1 MAERQEHAMKRHRAL
16 NMGRFAVQM
25 NVSNYG
31 DVLMAE
37 RGALP
42 HEKIRRASVQG
53 IVDTGATHLV
63 LPKDVAVKLGLQE
76 TGAATVRYADQRPA
90 KRKMV
95 EQAYV
100 ELLGRHGT
108 FKAIVEPR
116 RHDALI
122 GAIVMEDLDLVVD
135 CVAQKLRPRDPKG
148 VLAVL
153 E

>member
-1 MAERQEHAMKRHRAL
+1 MRKQGSL
-16 NMGRFAVQM
+16 PVGRFSVEMKVA
-25 NVSNYG
+25 NYG

-42 HEKIRRASVQG
+42 PSKVRRIVVQG
-53 IVDTGATHLV
+53 VVDSGATHLV
-63 LPKDVAVKLGLQE
+63 LPKDAAEKLGLTE
-76 TGAATVRYADQRPA
+76 IGEATVRYADQRPA

-116 RHDALI
+116 RSDALI
-122 GAIVMEDLDLVVD
+122 GAIVMEDLDLVVG
-135 CVAQKLRPRDPKG
+135 CASQKLRLRDPKG
-148 VLAVL
+148 VIALL

>member
-1 MAERQEHAMKRHRAL
+1 MKKQGSSP
-16 NMGRFAVQM
+16 MGRFSVELKVA
-25 NVSNYG
+25 NYG

-42 HEKIRRASVQG
+42 PGKVRLVVVQG
-53 IVDTGATHLV
+53 VVDSDATHLV
-63 LPKDVAVKLGLQE
+63 LPKDAAEKLGLTE
-76 TGAATVRYADQRPA
+76 IGEATVRYADQRPS

-116 RHDALI
+116 RSDALI

-135 CVAQKLRPRDPKG
+135 CVSQKLRPRDPKG
-148 VLAVL
+148 VITCCSVRS
-153 E
+153 